1 MTVVVALLAFAALA
15 WVLAPLRRP
24 QPDVAGPQTLVDEAE
39 ARKRAALGAIV
50 DLEDDRSVG
59 KLAEEDLRSLRA
71 QYEAEAVAAIAEL
84 DALEASTTAPDE
96 LEAEIARVREA
107 MRCPNCGAVRAPNES
122 CPRCGAS

>member
-1 MTVVVALLAFAALA
+1 VTVLVVLVAAAVLA

-24 QPDVAGPQTLVDEAE
+24 EQDVAGTGTLTQEAD
-39 ARKRAALGAIV
+39 ARKRAALAAIV

-59 KLAEEDLRSLRA
+59 KLAEDDFRSLKN

-84 DALEASTTAPDE
+84 DALETTNAAPDE
-96 LEAEIARVREA
+96 LEEEIARMRAA
-107 MRCPNCGAVRAPNES
+107 MRCPRCGATRAPNES